1 MSSTSKNKEVNELN
15 AADQKVKRNWE
26 NTCKVRYKA
35 LEDKLLYAKVY
46 SRLGFKNS
54 FIIHKPIDLSNGRKY
69 ITCSDFISIKPPLIS
84 MRCFIRYNVTARDL
98 MNIGYQHSNWHKK
111 WWANI

>member
-1 MSSTSKNKEVNELN
+1 MNLTLLN
-15 AADQKVKRNWE
+15 TKVKRNWE

-46 SRLGFKNS
+46 SRQGFKNS
-54 FIIHKPIDLSNGRKY
+54 FKIHKPIDLSNGRKY

-98 MNIGYQHSNWHKK
+98 MNIGYQHSN
-111 WWANI
+111 